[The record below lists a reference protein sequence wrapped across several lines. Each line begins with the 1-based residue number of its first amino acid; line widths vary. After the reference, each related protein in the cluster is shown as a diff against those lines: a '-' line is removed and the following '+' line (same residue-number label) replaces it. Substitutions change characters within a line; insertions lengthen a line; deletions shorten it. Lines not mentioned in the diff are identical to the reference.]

1 MYTRFRAPIAAAV
14 TALLVSALSITVA
27 TPAQAAATI
36 VNGTWSVAPDP
47 GYNIFHFD
55 GSITSAG
62 ALFPDG
68 NSVTVA
74 TTGTMS
80 IYDRYRLGRD
90 QAPTGTFSPEV
101 SSAVTPTT
109 PTIEFFHNGTGC
121 AVSGLCDPSIGGGTF
136 TLTFAQPVVNPVLHL
151 TGMTGWV
158 DKHNAATQII
168 IDASTMTEVLKLSS
182 STPAGVTIGPPLASP
197 RSVLTTSDTISVVPN
212 PLPAGGTGV
221 SSLDC
226 ASYTIDGYVSSD
238 TPVTAEYYAGCGS
251 VPIIG
256 TVKSLTFDANL
267 YYAIAR
273 GLGYNTPLNFP
284 PPGDV
289 FGMAISYEAIAVP
302 ALTLAKSVS
311 PTTVTAAGQAVTYS
325 FLVTNTGNTS
335 ISGVGINELAFSGTG
350 TMGTLTCPETTLAP
364 GASTTCTAAYEVTQ
378 ADVDAGTVTN
388 NAQAT
393 GTSATGAAVT
403 SNESPA
409 TITASQ
415 TSSLS
420 LVKSVTSPPS
430 TVGATATYSFV
441 VTNTG
446 NTTLTGIGISETAF
460 SGSGTL
466 STIACPADPLL
477 PTKSLTCT
485 ATYAV
490 TAADITA
497 GGVTNTAQATGVSPT
512 KAPVTSKPDDAAFTL
527 TAQTPTTTAT
537 ASPPVTTSPLL
548 PQTGGET
555 LPRTGAEP
563 APLVLMAVAMIGI
576 GGTALLLISPRRL
589 RRR

>member
-36 VNGTWSVAPDP
+36 VNGAWSVAPDP
-47 GYNIFHFD
+47 GYNIPHFT
-55 GSITSAG
+55 GTITSAG

-182 STPAGVTIGPPLASP
+182 STPAGVTIGSPLASP

-226 ASYTIDGYVSSD
+226 ASYTIDGYVASD

-289 FGMAISYEAIAVP
+289 FGMAISYEAIEAP

-325 FLVTNTGNTS
+325 FLVTNTGNST
-335 ISGVGINELAFSGTG
+335 ISGVSVDELTFSGTG
-350 TMGTLTCPETTLAP
+350 TLGAVDCPETTLAA

-393 GTSATGAAVT
+393 GTSATGSAVT

-409 TITASQ
+409 TITATQ
-415 TSSLS
+415 TSALS
-420 LVKSVTSPPS
+420 LVKSVTSPAS

-441 VTNTG
+441 VTNSG

-512 KAPVTSKPDDAAFTL
+512 KATVTSAPGKASFTL
-527 TAQTPTTTAT
+527 TAPTPSASATPTAT
-537 ASPPVTTSPLL
+537 ATATPTSTSSGHLAY
-548 PQTGGET
+548 TGGEP
-555 LPRTGAEP
+555 L
-563 APLVLMAVAMIGI
+563 PLVALALALIGLGVA
-576 GGTALLLISPRRL
+576 ALVLVSPRRITH
-589 RRR
+589 R